1 MDDLKL
7 TCVII
12 ENSIL
17 HSKELTKIIN
27 QHPNLSLKNTYRNG
41 IEAKKNKANENVDLI
56 FLTVELPFIN
66 GFDLIETFKESP
78 QIILVSS
85 TPTHAFRAF
94 DYTITDYLLKPLLP
108 LRFHKAVKKALHNAQ
123 PTTNHKGE
131 EHFFVK
137 SNSRK
142 VKINYMDIKWIE
154 ALGDYVKLVT
164 KKSNHIV
171 LSSMKDFEKKLPD
184 SQFIRIHKSYI
195 INLKRIEKFNNTMV
209 EVEGKKITLSRSR
222 RDNFMSAIGTA

>member
-7 TCVII
+7 TSAII
-12 ENSIL
+12 EDSPV
-17 HSKELTKIIN
+17 HCRELVKLVEH
-27 QHPNLSLKNTYRNG
+27 HPNLSLKKTYRNG
-41 IEAKKNKANENVDLI
+41 IEAKNSKAEENVDLI
-56 FLTVELPFIN
+56 FITVELPLIT

-85 TPTHAFRAF
+85 DPDHAFRAF
-94 DYTITDYLLKPLLP
+94 DYTITDYLLKPILP
-108 LRFHKAVKKALHNAQ
+108 SRFDKAVKKALRNAELS
-123 PTTNHKGE
+123 TNTNDE

-142 VKINYMDIKWIE
+142 VKVNYKDIKWIE

-164 KKSNHIV
+164 EKSNHIV
-171 LSSMKDFEKKLPD
+171 LSSMKAFEQKLPD
-184 SQFIRIHKSYI
+184 AQFVRIHKSYI
-195 INLKRIEKFNNTMV
+195 INLQRIEKFNNTMV

-222 RDNFMSAIGTA
+222 RDSFMNAIGTS